1 MNEVLSWVCYML
13 FKKGH
18 LKAFY
23 NLWKNIEFT
32 WTIEKDCMR
41 IDDFS
46 EYFDCILEG
55 CRWKL
60 KRDCI
65 DEQDLLISLPGDSS
79 AITEDEMKY
88 IIMIEYLII

>member
-1 MNEVLSWVCYML
+1 ML

-41 IDDFS
+41 VDDFS

-88 IIMIEYLII
+88 IIMIKYLIV